1 MIRTYAVM
9 EESLDIA
16 RISLVKPLSSQA
28 FLKVSVVPTV
38 TTLMTAMT
46 GHLAIFEI
54 LHLKFNKLF

>member
-1 MIRTYAVM
+1 MIRTCAVM
-9 EESLDIA
+9 EDSLDIA

-46 GHLAIFEI
+46 GRLAIFKI
-54 LHLKFNKLF
+54 